1 MDEEELQDALVEG
14 EPEATEQ
21 TESEEE
27 TDEWGN
33 PVGTEYE
40 DDGTPI
46 DPGTEPEP
54 EPVAAAPTPRAP
66 SSIQIPTLLSAE
78 EREYGEAI
86 FTPQQLAFMES
97 LNARSFAAGQAS
109 MAVASA
115 GVEQVLSGAT
125 AEYRQMVSPRLQTV
139 ISRMTPQQRA
149 DPHAADDA
157 LAVIIAEEARETGQP
172 FWQVVERHAQMRGG
186 GTPPRAAK
194 TVIAQK
200 PAAIRAPSPSNSGRG
215 PVVRS
220 ASGVGKNIK
229 MVADTLGI
237 SVREAENMGL

>member
-1 MDEEELQDALVEG
+1 MDVEIPEEVDDALDPEVIEEDEEN
-14 EPEATEQ
+14 
-21 TESEEE
+21 
-27 TDEWGN
+27 DEWGN
-33 PVGTEYE
+33 PVGTEY
-40 DDGTPI
+40 DDAGQPLL
-46 DPGTEPEP
+46 EEP
-54 EPVAAAPTPRAP
+54 EPVVETPDPVAPTPRAP
-66 SSIQIPTLLSAE
+66 STIQIPTLLSAE

-125 AEYRQMVSPRLQTV
+125 AEYRQMVSPRLNTV

-157 LAVIIAEEARETGQP
+157 LAVIMAEEARETGEG
-172 FWQVVERHAQMRGG
+172 FWQVVARHSQMRGG
-186 GTPPRAAK
+186 SAAPKPRA
-194 TVIAQK
+194 VIPPK
-200 PAAIRAPSPSNSGRG
+200 PAAARAPSPSNSGRAQIA
-215 PVVRS
+215 RS
-220 ASGVGKNIK
+220 TASGASRNIK

>member
-1 MDEEELQDALVEG
+1 MADVEIPDEDE
-14 EPEATEQ
+14 T
-21 TESEEE
+21 SEEE
-27 TDEWGN
+27 EDFSADSDLGDLS
-33 PVGTEYE
+33 EYE
-40 DDGTPI
+40 EAEETEEEDAPGEDEQ
-46 DPGTEPEP
+46 DP
-54 EPVAAAPTPRAP
+54 APAIERRPPA
-66 SSIQIPTLLSAE
+66 SLQIPALLSPE

-125 AEYRQMVSPRLQTV
+125 AEYQQMVSPRLQTV

-172 FWQVVERHAQMRGG
+172 FWEVVQRHAQMRGG
-186 GTPPRAAK
+186 GTVAPKPRA
-194 TVIAQK
+194 VIAPK
-200 PAAIRAPSPSNSGRG
+200 PPAARAPSPSNSG
-215 PVVRS
+215 VRPAARPS
-220 ASGVGKNIK
+220 ASSGASSDAKLISAATGMSLSEVIR
-229 MVADTLGI
+229 LGI
-237 SVREAENMGL
+237 K